1 MPPAPAADP
10 YRLGVHL
17 AGDGVDVAV
26 FAEHATGVEVCFPAE
41 GRGRE
46 RRVALAHRVHG
57 IWHGHLPGV
66 RPGQRYGLRVHGAW
80 HPVAGHR
87 YNAHKV
93 VLDPYA
99 RAVVP
104 PTLAPELFS
113 HTADDGFAGDP
124 GVIDR
129 RDSSAVAPWGVVVDD
144 DFAWGVDRPPR
155 TPWEDT
161 VIYEAHVKGLTMR
174 HPGVPHEIRGT
185 YEALGHPA
193 TLAHLLRL
201 GVTAVELLPV
211 HACLPEPRLS
221 SLGLTNYWGY
231 NTLGFFAPD
240 PRYSAAARRGEP
252 PGSEV
257 AEFRTMVKRLHAAG
271 LEVLLDVVYN
281 HTCEGGEGGP
291 AVSWR
296 GIDNAAYYR
305 TNGPGYVDYTGTG
318 NSLDFGHPEVVR
330 MTLDSL
336 RYWVSQMHVD
346 GFRYDLMTT
355 LARGRDG
362 AYDPDHPLLVALR
375 TDPVLRGVKH
385 IAEPWDVG
393 DGGWRTGQFPIPM
406 AEWNDRYRDG
416 IREFWLAGAKTDRA
430 GHPGPGVRDLATR
443 LAGSE
448 DLFGEARGPLSS
460 VNYIAS
466 HDGFTLTDL
475 VTYDHKHNEANGED
489 NRDGHA
495 HNLSDNHGVEG
506 PTDDREVRDARL
518 ATLRALLGTWTVSTG
533 VPMLLAGDEF
543 GRTQKG
549 NNNAYCLDNEV
560 TWLDWR
566 LAPWQQD
573 LLDTARFLLKLRAT
587 HPALRQRTFFTGH
600 SVHPD
605 GTKDLAWFTGD
616 GDEMTDGEWFDGNR
630 RTLLMYQHSDGDAAG
645 TGAAG
650 ASGPRPPSLLV
661 VVNGGAHDR
670 EVVLPERPWAIR
682 YLTLWSSAM
691 ARPGW
696 PTGPAA
702 TSGAGPSDLRPGDR
716 LTAPGKTVVILSAE
730 HG

>member
-1 MPPAPAADP
+1 
-10 YRLGVHL
+10 VHL
-17 AGDGVDVAV
+17 VGDGVDVAV
-26 FAEHATGVEVCFPAE
+26 FAEHATGVEICLPGE
-41 GRGRE
+41 GRDGE
-46 RRVALAHRVHG
+46 DRVPLQHRVHG
-57 IWHGHLPGV
+57 IWHGHVPGV
-66 RPGQRYGLRVHGAW
+66 GAGRRYGLRVHGVW
-80 HPVAGHR
+80 HPVSGHR
-87 YNAHKV
+87 YNPHKV

-99 RAVVP
+99 RALVP

-113 HTADDGFAGDP
+113 HTVDDRLAGDP
-124 GVIDR
+124 GVLDR
-129 RDSSAVAPWGVVVDD
+129 RDSAAVAPWGVVVDD
-144 DFAWGVDRPPR
+144 AFAWGADRPPR

-161 VIYEAHVKGLTMR
+161 VVYEAHVKGLTMR
-174 HPGVPHEIRGT
+174 HPGVPREIRGT

-211 HACLPEPRLS
+211 HAGFPEPRLA

-240 PRYSAAARRGEP
+240 PRLSAAARRGEP
-252 PGSEV
+252 PGSEI
-257 AEFRTMVKRLHAAG
+257 AEFKTMVKRLHAAG
-271 LEVLLDVVYN
+271 LEVLLDVVHN

-291 AVSWR
+291 TLSWR

-305 TNGPGYVDYTGTG
+305 TNGPGYVDHTGTG

-336 RYWVSQMHVD
+336 RYWVTHMHVD

-355 LARGRDG
+355 LARGRGGDF
-362 AYDPDHPLLVALR
+362 DPDHPLLVALR
-375 TDPVLRGVKH
+375 TDPVLRSVKH

-393 DGGWRTGQFPIPM
+393 PGGWRTGQFPVPL

-416 IREFWLAGAKTDRA
+416 VREFWLAGAKADRA
-430 GHPGPGVRDLATR
+430 GRPGPGVRDLATR
-443 LAGSE
+443 LAGSH
-448 DLFGEARGPLSS
+448 DVFDDGRGPLAS

-466 HDGFTLTDL
+466 HDGFTLADL

-495 HNLSDNHGVEG
+495 HNLSDNHGWEG
-506 PTDDREVRDARL
+506 PTEDRGIREARL
-518 ATLRALLGTWTVSTG
+518 ATLRALLGTWAVSTG
-533 VPMLLAGDEF
+533 VPMLTAGDEL
-543 GRTQKG
+543 GRSQLG
-549 NNNAYCLDNEV
+549 NNNAYCLDSEV

-587 HPALRQRTFFTGH
+587 HPALRQRTFFTGD

-616 GDEMTDGEWFDGNR
+616 GDEMTDREWFDGHR
-630 RTLLMYQHSDGDAAG
+630 RTLVMYLHPHDGAVSDPG
-645 TGAAG
+645 T
-650 ASGPRPPSLLV
+650 RPPSLV
-661 VVNGGAHDR
+661 AVVNGGAHDR
-670 EVVLPERPWAIR
+670 EVLLPERPWAVR
-682 YLTLWSSAM
+682 YRLLWSSAM
-691 ARPGW
+691 PRPGW
-696 PTGPAA
+696 PAGPAA
-702 TSGAGPSDLRPGDR
+702 TPGAAPSDRRPGDR
-716 LTAPGKTVVILSAE
+716 MAVPRMTVVLLSAE
-730 HG
+730 HS